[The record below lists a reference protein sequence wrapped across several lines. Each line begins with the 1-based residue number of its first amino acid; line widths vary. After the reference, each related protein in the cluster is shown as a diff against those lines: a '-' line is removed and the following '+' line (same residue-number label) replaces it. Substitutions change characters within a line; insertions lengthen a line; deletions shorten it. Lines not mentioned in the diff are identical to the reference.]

1 VTTDII
7 ARLAKACA
15 HGKCQLALVE
25 ELLEGP
31 AYINRDYWGFK
42 AGKAGVG
49 GESFRSLKKRLKE
62 NGFIVTVQT
71 WKDAGDKPR
80 RIEMKFV
87 VDFTSS

>member
-1 VTTDII
+1 MKTDIV

-31 AYINRDYWGFK
+31 AYIQQDYWGFK

-49 GESFRSLKKRLKE
+49 SESFRSLKKRLKE
-62 NGFIVTVQT
+62 NGFTVSVQT
-71 WKDAGDKPR
+71 WKDAGNKPR
-80 RIEMKFV
+80 RIDMKFEIN
-87 VDFTSS
+87 FTSS